1 MSKQFE
7 QLEILYKQILA
18 TSLEIKSL
26 IDREMYDEAV
36 FKEAHKSQLISK
48 VAFLKK
54 QLVFSESE
62 KEIIE
67 KYREEIKTQENE
79 NMEKLEALRS
89 DVLIK
94 LKASQAKEK
103 VNNVYDQIEP
113 ESGTIIDYTSD

>member
-67 KYREEIKTQENE
+67 KYREEIKAQENE
-79 NMEKLEALRS
+79 NMEKLESLRS

>member
-54 QLVFSESE
+54 QV
-62 KEIIE
+62 
-67 KYREEIKTQENE
+67 
-79 NMEKLEALRS
+79 
-89 DVLIK
+89 
-94 LKASQAKEK
+94 
-103 VNNVYDQIEP
+103 
-113 ESGTIIDYTSD
+113 

>member
-54 QLVFSESE
+54 QLLFSESE

-79 NMEKLEALRS
+79 NMEKLESLRS

-113 ESGTIIDYTSD
+113 ESGTIVDYTSD

>member
-79 NMEKLEALRS
+79 NMEKLESLRS

-113 ESGTIIDYTSD
+113 ESGTIVDYTSD

>member
-79 NMEKLEALRS
+79 NMEKLESLRS

>member
-67 KYREEIKTQENE
+67 KYG
-79 NMEKLEALRS
+79 
-89 DVLIK
+89 
-94 LKASQAKEK
+94 KA
-103 VNNVYDQIEP
+103 
-113 ESGTIIDYTSD
+113 

>member
-54 QLVFSESE
+54 QLVFRESE

-79 NMEKLEALRS
+79 NMEKLESLRS